1 MEAFMRHIYI
11 FIYSFIHSYSGP
23 GVTEQNLTQNG
34 NRTEISTT
42 GTIESLA
49 MRYKHTEWFRFLVLI
64 VKNQR
69 LHVVKTQQCVLPF
82 RQFALSSMLL

>member
-1 MEAFMRHIYI
+1 M
-11 FIYSFIHSYSGP
+11 
-23 GVTEQNLTQNG
+23 VTDLASLNRISDNAISHPNG

-49 MRYKHTEWFRFLVLI
+49 MRYKHTERFRFLVLI

-69 LHVVKTQQCVLPF
+69 LHVVKTQQ
-82 RQFALSSMLL
+82 